1 MQHIATQALTA
12 RRMRQQ
18 IHPTCQRCGGS
29 SGEGDLSLSSPS
41 TSGASA
47 LPDFPVGYQPL
58 PTFVEKDFST
68 SVVRMHE
75 TGPTSRAQK
84 RTLDSERS
92 ECDYKIPGDVYVTAI
107 PGPSLPPLD
116 RRPPPPAP

>member
-1 MQHIATQALTA
+1 
-12 RRMRQQ
+12 MRV
-18 IHPTCQRCGGS
+18 IY
-29 SGEGDLSLSSPS
+29 LSLRLA

-58 PTFVEKDFST
+58 PTLAEKDSST

-92 ECDYKIPGDVYVTAI
+92 SECDYKIPGDVYVTAI
-107 PGPSLPPLD
+107 PGPSLPPLE
-116 RRPPPPAP
+116 RRPPPPAPQGVNCQEKTNHESE